1 MRSILRCIL
10 FNIFV
15 NDIDSETDYILSKT
29 VELSSHGGKGC
40 HPEGPGQPWEQVQAN
55 IRVFTEAKCKVLHVG
70 WGNLNHEHM
79 LSNKKI
85 ESNLE
90 ERDLEVLVDEKL
102 DMTGNIY
109 L

>member
-1 MRSILRCIL
+1 
-10 FNIFV
+10 
-15 NDIDSETDYILSKT
+15 
-29 VELSSHGGKGC
+29 
-40 HPEGPGQPWEQVQAN
+40 
-55 IRVFTEAKCKVLHVG
+55 VFTEAKCKVLHVG